1 MATPHSITNSLKGRI
16 WIAAGGLAALNAVLG
31 LGAYLAVS
39 FLGASPS
46 LSIFI
51 TVFLLAFVTIVFG
64 WWLSND
70 IAGPIEKVTLIA
82 RSLERSPSAAL
93 PRTTGSIETDEI
105 LITLHRSG
113 KQLQNLI
120 SMMDDVA
127 SGKTEAASM
136 PLEASDK
143 LSASF
148 QKLVSKVTDSISA
161 KKDLDEL
168 QSAVAA
174 ISNEIAGVRNGRL
187 DLNIR
192 SEQPQTKEIANTL
205 RYLTNRLATLT
216 RQVHAS
222 TSECQRTAGEART
235 AIRSTIESL
244 DERPGTL
251 KPGEP
256 DLELS
261 GAKFENLIG
270 EMNSAVKSAMAL
282 NEGFIAD
289 PANSAK
295 GFETSLELKT
305 RIGEVARKVQKL
317 RDRSQIYSQ
326 IARSAQD
333 LSKRSNLIALNSSL
347 LSNGA
352 SVSNKRV
359 AEELDSLAARAEDL
373 RSQLLSAN
381 ETLNSEIGDLENEFT
396 SLHKATP
403 EVSRLVNSSLQ
414 LTRSLGA
421 EIENINQIDD
431 SLRSVL
437 QERNAELAKLKPL
450 LQTMSEFSATTAM
463 ARETESCVQRLS
475 GLIEG
480 LKDSVS
486 DLSFTSSQPAA
497 TLKPASGSFA
507 NTFETLVDAGS
518 IGGEN

>member
-1 MATPHSITNSLKGRI
+1 MGTPHSITNSLKGRI

-39 FLGASPS
+39 FIDASPS
-46 LSIFI
+46 LSIFL
-51 TVFLLAFVTIVFG
+51 TVFLLSCVTIVFG

-82 RSLERSPSAAL
+82 RSLERSPSATL
-93 PRTTGSIETDEI
+93 PRTTGSYETDEI
-105 LITLHRSG
+105 LVTLHRSG

-120 SMMDDVA
+120 SIMDDVA

-168 QSAVAA
+168 QAAVTA
-174 ISNEIAGVRNGRL
+174 ISNEVSGIRNGRL

-205 RYLTNRLATLT
+205 RYLINRLATLT

-244 DERPGTL
+244 DERPGVL
-251 KPGEP
+251 KLGEP
-256 DLELS
+256 DLELI
-261 GAKFENLIG
+261 GAKFEQLMG
-270 EMNSAVKSAMAL
+270 ELNSAVKSAMAL
-282 NEGFIAD
+282 HEGFLAD
-289 PANSAK
+289 PANNTRN
-295 GFETSLELKT
+295 FDTSLEIKSK
-305 RIGEVARKVQKL
+305 IGETAKKVQKL
-317 RDRSQIYSQ
+317 RDRSQIYTQ

-333 LSKRSNLIALNSSL
+333 LAKRSNLIALNSTL
-347 LSNGA
+347 ISNGT
-352 SVSNKRV
+352 SVPNELIT
-359 AEELDSLAARAEDL
+359 EELELLATRTEEL
-373 RSQLLSAN
+373 RTQLLSAN
-381 ETLNSEIGDLENEFT
+381 ETLNSEIGDLENEFV
-396 SLHKATP
+396 SLTRSTP
-403 EVSRLVNSSLQ
+403 DVSRLVNTSLQ
-414 LTRSLGA
+414 LTRSLGS

-431 SLRSVL
+431 KLRSVL
-437 QERNAELAKLKPL
+437 EERNAEAKGLKKL
-450 LQTMSEFSATTAM
+450 LIEMSDVSATSAM
-463 ARETESCVQRLS
+463 ARETEACMQRLS
-475 GLIEG
+475 GLVEG

-486 DLSFTSSQPAA
+486 DLSFTSSQSIPSLASSPDAFA
-497 TLKPASGSFA
+497 TGYKTA
-507 NTFETLVDAGS
+507 TDAGHIS
-518 IGGEN
+518 GEN